1 MITSV
6 FSKSKPINF
15 FIVFSLSLLALF
27 VAVYKY
33 TNFSFTVVSFSK
45 LAIVFLCCFLSVL
58 LVDFIVTK
66 NSLSQKGNTE
76 LLLFSLFLLTIPQV
90 FLDSKIVLSN
100 FLVLLALR
108 RIISLRTQNDHIK
121 KLFDAGF
128 LIGFASLF
136 YFWTLLFFILIFV
149 ALLFYAESEIKKW
162 ITPCIGLLAI
172 AMMSIGLSIVINDDF
187 VSILNINPIVG
198 FNFNAYNSVQF
209 IVAITMLLSFGLWAS
224 IFYLKDISKKM
235 KTFRP
240 AYKVV
245 FIAFIIA
252 GIIVVIAP
260 KKDGSEFLFLFA
272 PLSIIISNY
281 IETIEEKW
289 FRTLFTL
296 LLFLIPFV
304 LLIL

>member
-1 MITSV
+1 
-6 FSKSKPINF
+6 
-15 FIVFSLSLLALF
+15 
-27 VAVYKY
+27 
-33 TNFSFTVVSFSK
+33 
-45 LAIVFLCCFLSVL
+45 
-58 LVDFIVTK
+58 
-66 NSLSQKGNTE
+66 
-76 LLLFSLFLLTIPQV
+76 
-90 FLDSKIVLSN
+90 
-100 FLVLLALR
+100 
-108 RIISLRTQNDHIK
+108 
-121 KLFDAGF
+121 
-128 LIGFASLF
+128 
-136 YFWTLLFFILIFV
+136 
-149 ALLFYAESEIKKW
+149 
-162 ITPCIGLLAI
+162 
-172 AMMSIGLSIVINDDF
+172 
-187 VSILNINPIVG
+187 
-198 FNFNAYNSVQF
+198 
-209 IVAITMLLSFGLWAS
+209 MLLSFGLWAS